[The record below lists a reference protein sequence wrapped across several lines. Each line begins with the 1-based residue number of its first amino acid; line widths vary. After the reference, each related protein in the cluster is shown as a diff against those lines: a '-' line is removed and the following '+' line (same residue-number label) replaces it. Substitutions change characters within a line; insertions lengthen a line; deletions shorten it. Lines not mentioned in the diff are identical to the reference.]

1 MKRCVKNV
9 DLDKCLK
16 NAPRPCPMRSWH
28 TESEAIETEEKSF
41 FDEATDNYSEDNAEL
56 HFVALNH
63 AFLIL

>member
-1 MKRCVKNV
+1 
-9 DLDKCLK
+9 
-16 NAPRPCPMRSWH
+16 MRSWH

-63 AFLIL
+63 AFLILYIPFKN